1 MTTSEGTKN
10 ADDDYLPEIGLVGP
24 TDIPEEMNP
33 TELAAAR
40 AEGRL
45 FAEAVAN
52 QTGDKQAPCLAIVG
66 QFPPLGDDQKLTELR
81 VLEAC
86 IDGFG
91 YPGEQIETINILLDS
106 PGGSLDSA
114 FKIVRYLTCYAREL
128 NLYVPRRAKSA
139 STLLALGATR
149 IFLSRFAEL
158 GPLDTQ
164 IFDPRNPVAYVSAL
178 DCYQSVDHVRNFGI
192 TTMSEALKQLSADA
206 GVQVPLVDLLGAAS
220 AFAIG
225 AIDPMLRGVRTLDFG
240 AWGRSLKIGEKYAQ
254 MLLRDHHPKAA
265 ENIAARLVYDYTH
278 HLFPID
284 YREAKDIGLDV
295 GLMGEDIYHRGL
307 KVLQVCGEKVFIGFV
322 SPAEAD
328 KQAEAEERRAMASGE
343 SVSGAT
349 GEPWPTPDGH
359 KRAVPVGQAGRSRRP
374 KAGS

>member
-1 MTTSEGTKN
+1 MTMSKGTKN
-10 ADDDYLPEIGLVGP
+10 TDDDYIPETGLVGP
-24 TDIPEEMNP
+24 TDIPEELTP
-33 TELAAAR
+33 AERAAAIE
-40 AEGRL
+40 AGGL

-52 QTGDKQAPCLAIVG
+52 GTGGQQAPCLAIVG
-66 QFPPLGDDQKLTELR
+66 QFPPLGNDHKLTELR

-86 IDGFG
+86 TDAFG
-91 YPGEQIETINILLDS
+91 YPGEQIEIMNILLDS

-114 FKIVRYLTCYAREL
+114 FKAVRYLSCYAREL

-178 DCYQSVDHVRNFGI
+178 DCYQSVDHVRQFGI

-206 GVQVPLVDLLGAAS
+206 GVQVPLADLLGTAS

-225 AIDPMLRGVRTLDFG
+225 AIDPMLRGIRALDFG
-240 AWGRSLKIGEKYAQ
+240 AWGRSLKIGEKYAH
-254 MLLRDHHPKAA
+254 MLLRDHHPKEA
-265 ENIAARLVYDYTH
+265 EKIAARLVYDYTH

-284 YREAKDIGLDV
+284 YREASDIGLDV
-295 GLMGEDIYHRGL
+295 ALMGENIYHHGL
-307 KVLQVCGEKVFIGFV
+307 KVLQACGEKVFVGFV

-328 KQAEAEERRAMASGE
+328 KQPEAEERRAMASGE
-343 SVSGAT
+343 PVSRAT
-349 GEPWPTPDGH
+349 GEPRPTPDGH
-359 KRAVPVGQAGRSRRP
+359 RRAVPVGQRGRSRLP
-374 KAGS
+374 EAGS